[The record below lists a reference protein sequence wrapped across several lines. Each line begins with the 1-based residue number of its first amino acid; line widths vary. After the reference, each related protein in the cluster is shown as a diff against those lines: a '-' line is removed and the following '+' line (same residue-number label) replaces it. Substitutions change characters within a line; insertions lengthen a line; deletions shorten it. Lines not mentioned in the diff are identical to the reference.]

1 MGERK
6 RILLVE
12 DNANDLELAM
22 AAFRENGVGN
32 DVVTVRDGTEA
43 LDYLHRRG
51 VHAERA
57 AGQPCVIV
65 LDIKMPKLGGL
76 EVLRAIRADEQLKI
90 LPVVMLSS
98 SREQADLAR
107 SYRLGVNAYVVKP
120 VDFGQFSTAVRQL
133 GLFWG
138 EVNEPPP
145 PAAGPER

>member
-12 DNANDLELAM
+12 DNANDLELSM
-22 AAFRENGVGN
+22 AAFQENGVAN
-32 DVVTVRDGTEA
+32 EVVTVRDGTEA

-51 VHAERA
+51 AHAQRG

-76 EVLRAIRADEQLKI
+76 EVLRAIRADEQLKS
-90 LPVVMLSS
+90 LPVVMLTS
-98 SREQADLAR
+98 SREQGDLVR
-107 SYRLGVNAYVVKP
+107 SYQLGVNAYVVKP

-133 GLFWG
+133 GMFWG

-145 PAAGPER
+145 PSAGRGH

>member
-22 AAFRENGVGN
+22 AAFQENGVGN
-32 DVVTVRDGTEA
+32 EVVTVRDGTEA

-51 VHAERA
+51 AHAERA
-57 AGQPCVIV
+57 TGLPCVIV

-76 EVLRAIRADEQLKI
+76 EVLRAIRADEQLKT
-90 LPVVMLSS
+90 LPVVMFTS
-98 SREQADLAR
+98 SREQGDLVR
-107 SYRLGVNAYVVKP
+107 SYQLGVNAYVVKP
-120 VDFGQFSTAVRQL
+120 VDFGRFSTAVRQL

-145 PAAGPER
+145 PAPGRER